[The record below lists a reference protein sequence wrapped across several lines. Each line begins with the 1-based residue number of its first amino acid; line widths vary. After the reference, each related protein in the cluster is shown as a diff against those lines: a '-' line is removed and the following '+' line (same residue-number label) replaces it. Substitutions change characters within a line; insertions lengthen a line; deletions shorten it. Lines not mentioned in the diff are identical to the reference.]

1 MDSYFNKKNNFMKKN
16 FRLMIA
22 AFLALSITF
31 VSCKKTDTGIDDNT
45 ELATH
50 SDDQSRVAAETDAVA
65 NDADASIEEFAAFG
79 GRSASS
85 NSSTS
90 FIACGATAVLDS
102 TATDRRITITYDGTN
117 CGGTRT
123 RTGIVVLTMPLTS
136 RWREV
141 GAILTVNVQ
150 NLRITRLSDN
160 KSITINGIK
169 TITNTSGG
177 RLFDLPTAGAGATR
191 IHDIAS
197 AGVTVT
203 FDDGT
208 QRTWQIAKRRTFTY
222 SNGFVLATVGT
233 HTDGNITGIS
243 EWGTNRFG
251 NAFVASITQPMVI
264 REDCSYR
271 LVSGQVTH
279 QRLFANVVTTFG
291 LDAAGNPTSCPANFG
306 AYYFKAVWTGVNG
319 VVRTVIYPY

>member
-1 MDSYFNKKNNFMKKN
+1 MKKN
-16 FRLMIA
+16 IRLLIA
-22 AFLALSITF
+22 AALLLSISF
-31 VSCKKTDTGIDDNT
+31 YSCKKTDTAIDNNT

-65 NDADASIEEFAAFG
+65 NDADASIEQFAAFG

-102 TATDRRITITYDGTN
+102 TTTDRRITITYDGTN

-123 RTGIVVLTMPLTS
+123 RTGIVVLTMRLTS
-136 RWREV
+136 RWRDV
-141 GAILTVNVQ
+141 GAVLTVDVQ
-150 NLRITRLSDN
+150 NLRITRLRDN
-160 KSITINGIK
+160 KSITINGIE

-177 RLFDLPTAGAGATR
+177 RLIDLPTAGPGVTR
-191 IHDIAS
+191 VHDIAS
-197 AGVTVT
+197 AGATIT

-222 SNGFVLATVGT
+222 NNGFVLTTEGT
-233 HTDGNITGIS
+233 HTDGSITGIS

-251 NAFVASITQPMVI
+251 NAFVASITQPMII

-279 QRLFANVVTTFG
+279 QRLLANVVTTFG
-291 LDAAGNPTSCPANFG
+291 LDATGNPTSCPANSG
-306 AYYFKAVWTGVNG
+306 AYYFKTVWTGVNG
-319 VVRTVIYPY
+319 VVRTIIYPY

>member
-1 MDSYFNKKNNFMKKN
+1 MKKN
-16 FRLMIA
+16 MRLIIAA
-22 AFLALSITF
+22 AFLLSISF
-31 VSCKKTDTGIDDNT
+31 VSCKKTDTGIDNNT
-45 ELATH
+45 DLAIH

-65 NDADASIEEFAAFG
+65 NDANASIEQFAAFG
-79 GRSASS
+79 GKYTTS

-90 FIACGATAVLDS
+90 SLICGATAVLDS

-123 RTGIVVLTMPLTS
+123 RTGIVVLTIPLTS
-136 RWREV
+136 RWRDM
-141 GAILTVNVQ
+141 GAVLTVNVQ
-150 NLRITRLSDN
+150 NLRIVRLRDN
-160 KSITINGIK
+160 KSITINGIE

-222 SNGFVLATVGT
+222 DNGFVLTTEGT
-233 HTDGNITGIS
+233 HTDGTITGIS

-251 NAFVASITQPMVI
+251 NAFVAAITQPMVI

-291 LDAAGNPTSCPANFG
+291 LDSAGNPTSCPANLG
-306 AYYFKAVWTGVNG
+306 TYYFKTVWTGVNG